1 VTDAKVVAKLET
13 KVEAEEKTEEKEA
26 KLNETASRAELE
38 PADVSHLSVERLR
51 VSYPGAAQA
60 TVEGLSFQ
68 LARGAIGCLLG
79 ASGCGKTTVL
89 RALAGFIKPRKGA
102 IHLAGRRLAD
112 ETRSLAPEAR
122 NIGMVFQDFALFPH
136 LTVAE
141 NIVFGLGR
149 MPPAQRR
156 ERLAKMLALTNL
168 QAEERR
174 YPHEL
179 SGGQQQRVALARAL
193 APQPALLL
201 LDEPFS
207 SLDVE
212 LRERLSLEVR
222 SILKATGTTAI
233 LVTHDQRE
241 AFAVSDMIGV
251 MSQGRIEQWDTAYN
265 LYHRPATRYV
275 ADFIGEGVFLPG
287 TQMDSVTM
295 EHSHVQT
302 ELGFITPPDT
312 CAHRHLGAR
321 AVDVLLRPDD
331 VVHDDSATLKG
342 TVIRKAFRGAE
353 FLYTLRL
360 PSGGEVLALVP
371 SHHDHA
377 IGEAIGIRLEAEHV
391 VTFAVQPRPPLSA

>member
-1 VTDAKVVAKLET
+1 MKEREGNTESLEA
-13 KVEAEEKTEEKEA
+13 VEM
-26 KLNETASRAELE
+26 
-38 PADVSHLSVERLR
+38 SHLSVEGLA
-51 VSYPGAAQA
+51 VSYPGASQP
-60 TVEGLSFQ
+60 TVQGLSFR

-89 RALAGFIKPRKGA
+89 RALAGFIKPGSGA

-112 ETRSLAPEAR
+112 PAHSLAPESR

-149 MPPAQRR
+149 LPAAQRR
-156 ERLAKMLALTNL
+156 ERLTKMLALTNL
-168 QAEERR
+168 QTEARR

-241 AFAVSDMIGV
+241 AFAVCDMIGV
-251 MSQGRIEQWDTAYN
+251 MSDGRIEQWDTAYN
-265 LYHRPATRYV
+265 LYHRPATRHV

-287 TQMDSVTM
+287 SQMDSVTM

-312 CAHRHLGAR
+312 CSHRHLGAR

-331 VVHDDSATLKG
+331 VVHDDAAMLKA

-377 IGEAIGIRLEAEHV
+377 IGEAIGIRLDAEHV
-391 VTFAVQPRPPLSA
+391 ITFAAQPDPARPG

>member
-1 VTDAKVVAKLET
+1 M
-13 KVEAEEKTEEKEA
+13 
-26 KLNETASRAELE
+26 
-38 PADVSHLSVERLR
+38 PHLSIERLS
-51 VSYPGAAQA
+51 VSYPGAQRP
-60 TVEGLSFQ
+60 TVEGLSLQ

-89 RALAGFIKPRKGA
+89 RALAGFLKPSQGA
-102 IHLAGRRLAD
+102 IELAGRRLAD
-112 ETRSLAPEAR
+112 AAGSIAPEAR

-141 NIVFGLGR
+141 NIGFGLGKLAT
-149 MPPAQRR
+149 AQRR
-156 ERLAKMLALTNL
+156 ACVAQMLALTNL
-168 QAEERR
+168 QAEEKR

-212 LRERLSLEVR
+212 LRERLTLEVR
-222 SILKATGTTAI
+222 AILKATDTTAI

-251 MSQGRIEQWDTAYN
+251 MSDGRIEQWDTAYN
-265 LYHRPATRYV
+265 LYHRPATRHV
-275 ADFIGEGVFLPG
+275 ADFVGEGVFLPG
-287 TQMDSVTM
+287 TQIDSVTM

-321 AVDVLLRPDD
+321 TVDVLLRPDD
-331 VVHDDSATLKG
+331 VVHDDAATLKA

-360 PSGGEVLALVP
+360 PSGSEVLALVP

-391 VTFAVQPRPPLSA
+391 VTFAVQAKPADSR

>member
-1 VTDAKVVAKLET
+1 
-13 KVEAEEKTEEKEA
+13 
-26 KLNETASRAELE
+26 
-38 PADVSHLSVERLR
+38 
-51 VSYPGAAQA
+51 
-60 TVEGLSFQ
+60 VEGLSLQ
-68 LARGAIGCLLG
+68 LDRGAIGCLLG

-89 RALAGFIKPRKGA
+89 RALAGFIKPGGGS

-112 ETRSLAPEAR
+112 ASTSLAPESR
-122 NIGMVFQDFALFPH
+122 HIGMVFQDFALFPH
-136 LTVAE
+136 LSVAG
-141 NIVFGLGR
+141 NIAFGLGAMTATR
-149 MPPAQRR
+149 RR
-156 ERLAKMLALTNL
+156 ERVSQMLALTNL
-168 QAEERR
+168 QAEEKR

-222 SILKATGTTAI
+222 AILKATETTAI

-241 AFAVSDMIGV
+241 AFAVSDMVGV
-251 MSQGRIEQWDTAYN
+251 MSDGRIEQWDTGYN

-275 ADFIGEGVFLPG
+275 ADFVGEGVFLPG
-287 TQMDSVTM
+287 HRIDSENR

-302 ELGFITPPDT
+302 ELGFITPPDICT
-312 CAHRHLGAR
+312 HRHLGAQP
-321 AVDVLLRPDD
+321 VDVLLRPDD
-331 VVHDDSATLKG
+331 VVHDDDAPLKA

-360 PSGGEVLALVP
+360 PSAARCSPWCRAITIMRSATP
-371 SHHDHA
+371 SASGSRPSTSSRSSFSRRRRERGADGA
-377 IGEAIGIRLEAEHV
+377 RLIQGV
-391 VTFAVQPRPPLSA
+391 VTPGVPHRSFATLTPSRALGFYLYPTLSSSF